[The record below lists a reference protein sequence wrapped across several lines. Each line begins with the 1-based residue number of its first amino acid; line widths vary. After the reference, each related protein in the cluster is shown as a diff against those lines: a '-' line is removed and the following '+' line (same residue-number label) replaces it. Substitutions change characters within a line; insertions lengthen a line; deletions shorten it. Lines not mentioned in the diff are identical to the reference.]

1 MKTVIWRVYVL
12 HVITVA
18 IRKKEETN
26 GMDMEKRDINRL
38 IKAVE
43 SIAREIEKNARIVRE
58 IRDERDIKDSDIVY
72 ADGEPCMM
80 RYNGKNY
87 IITPEAEEDGE
98 I

>member
-1 MKTVIWRVYVL
+1 
-12 HVITVA
+12 
-18 IRKKEETN
+18 
-26 GMDMEKRDINRL
+26 MDMERRDINRL

-43 SIAREIEKNARIVRE
+43 SIAGEVGKIRRIM
-58 IRDERDIKDSDIVY
+58 RDERDIKDSDIVY

-87 IITPEAEEDGE
+87 IITPEAEEDEE